1 MRKLALVF
9 VLAVFVPSLA
19 LAWLAIRSLQDQQ
32 YVLERQ
38 QSLLCQS
45 VSDTLAREIAES
57 VSELQRDFAQQVE
70 TLLVKDPPRELAAA
84 FDDRLRPAWPLADVG
99 FVVSLEG
106 QMYSPSLF
114 DRSEGRRFRLE
125 NDLFLCNR
133 ETAEAY
139 WNAAKNAPAVPQI
152 EDKSGIST
160 QSAVNTYFSFNNL
173 RQSKDQK
180 LVRNVAPQQ
189 AQSPDISGNYSKVAP
204 AEGEFR
210 QLVGDSTGGTV
221 ARFLQNKLNLMFWH
235 RPARD
240 PDLVFGALINLPKLT
255 ERFRQTMRIDPE
267 LLRAETGVALLDDS
281 ARPVATEPATLSA
294 NWKRP
299 LVATEIGEALPH
311 WEVAVYLV
319 DPARLTRSAQAVRL
333 TLGLLIFV
341 LVLAILTGGWLI
353 VADLRRQT
361 LLTRQKTDFVS
372 NVSHELKT
380 PLTSIRMFSELL
392 AAERV
397 PDRKTQRD
405 YLNIITSEAARLTRL
420 INNVLDFSR
429 MERGE
434 KKFVFA
440 SCDLCSVMR
449 ETIESYRP
457 HLEQMEFTLD
467 CVIPDEPLRVKGDR
481 DALAQVMV
489 NLLSNAEKYSGG
501 KKEIRVE
508 IRPRT
513 DPIPY
518 VEVRVSDRGVGVPPG
533 CEEKIFEQFYR
544 AHDSL
549 SSGIQGSGL
558 GLTLARSIARAH
570 GGELVCQPREG
581 GGTCFVLRLPTDRI
595 S

>member
-1 MRKLALVF
+1 
-9 VLAVFVPSLA
+9 
-19 LAWLAIRSLQDQQ
+19 LQDQQ

-221 ARFLQNKLNLMFWH
+221 APFLQNKLNLMFWH

-353 VADLRRQT
+353 GADLRRQT